1 MIRKLTLLG
10 AFVGLMAVG
19 VQAQSCPPPTGI
31 NVSFTS
37 GTPFDLAT
45 IDVLGPD
52 SLWQRV
58 ELQVSALSDTTGS
71 FKKARI
77 PGSSIDVVING
88 RNLDPGTGY
97 VIRARAACDITPP
110 FLISPFFGLDTFTTP
125 DTGALRLA
133 APVVDMD
140 FFPNPVINTLNLNIH
155 TDAQAPAQV
164 QVMDLAGRTVAEQQ
178 FAAGVQQAQMDL
190 SHLDNG
196 SYFVRLRSGDAEA
209 VESIQIAR

>member
-10 AFVGLMAVG
+10 AFIGLVALG
-19 VQAQSCPPPTGI
+19 IQAQSCPPPTGI
-31 NVSFTS
+31 NVSYTP

-77 PGSSIDVVING
+77 ASSSIDVSING
-88 RNLDPGTGY
+88 RNLDPGTSY

-110 FLISPFFGLDTFTTP
+110 FVISPFYGLDTFTTP
-125 DTGALRLA
+125 DTGALRMA
-133 APVVDMD
+133 AVKVDMD
-140 FFPNPVINTLNLNIH
+140 FFPNPVINVLNINVQA
-155 TDAQAPAQV
+155 DASV
-164 QVMDLAGRTVAEQQ
+164 VSTVEIMDLAGRIVVQEQL
-178 FAAGVQQAQMDL
+178 AAGTTNAQLDL
-190 SHLDNG
+190 SALQNG
-196 SYFVRLRSGDAEA
+196 NYFVRVRNGKAEA